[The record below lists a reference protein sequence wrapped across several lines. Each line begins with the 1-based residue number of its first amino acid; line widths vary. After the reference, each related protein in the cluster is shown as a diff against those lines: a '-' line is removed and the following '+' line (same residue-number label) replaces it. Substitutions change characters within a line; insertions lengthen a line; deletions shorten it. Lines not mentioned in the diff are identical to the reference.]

1 MSPPQATT
9 GLINRALQQT
19 HDHFSWFLPAR
30 MGRFPG
36 ILLRLLFSHV
46 TIEADQTDT
55 IRRLPENAVVIYVT
69 KHKSRLERLF
79 FHAFYHRVG
88 LPCPE
93 IGFFYRSYCFQP
105 MGRLARILLAHLDLV
120 LRRFRWPDPFDSGY
134 LARELRD
141 GRAAMLSLVESNEFY
156 RRYVKSK
163 PDPLAFLIA
172 LQGQIERP
180 IWLVP
185 QLIFY
190 TTGPGAA
197 QKSQYMGSDPNPGLL
212 RRLWKMI
219 FTPEKILVEISE
231 PVSLQAFLAKMAARA
246 EGGAQTALVLRH
258 QLLDRILRHRQSITG
273 PILKPAEEIRQH
285 ILTNAQLQQFMQSY
299 ARRRK
304 LTLPEVHRE
313 ALKYVDEIA
322 ARPNPWMVRLGLA
335 LVHRLLNAMFDG
347 LSFDS
352 EGFRAAR
359 RASREGPLILIPC
372 HKSHIDYLV
381 LSYIMHRNNLPCP
394 HIFAGNNLA
403 FWPVGPF
410 FRRVGAFFVRRSFS
424 GAILYAKVF
433 SEYIRML
440 LGQSFNI
447 EVFIEG
453 TRSRNGKLLL
463 PKRGML
469 SIILNAIQQGACEHL
484 AFVPIYIGYDRVPEE
499 GAYIHEVEGGQKAPE
514 SFGQFVRA
522 RRVLKKRFGKIY
534 IHFCDPIRL
543 RDLENEYGSRVCD
556 MRSKELRTLTRDLG
570 NRVLQAID
578 HHTVVTPQALVAAA
592 LLNRPHKIVSQ
603 DQIDFRID
611 TFMAYLDARQAIC
624 AETLLIDAPHAVRHI
639 LKRFGQQKYIKRFT
653 TTERSAGNSGHYQ
666 VNPAKRSA
674 LDYYKNN
681 AIAPFVPAAL
691 TAIAILAADA
701 FQFTSRDLQVR
712 FTFLL
717 RLFQNEFSLG
727 SEEAPDTII
736 RKTLKAFM
744 TLAIVVPH
752 PSLPEAYNLTS
763 EGYRKLKV
771 FAGFLSPLFE
781 SYRVVLTYF
790 QQTAGD
796 GHEPPQ
802 RLKQIQSQGAKM
814 YKRQAI
820 VCKEALSKINYL
832 NAVDYC
838 LKSGIHGREDAAL
851 IGEHLN
857 VIKACM
863 KHLPL

>member
-1 MSPPQATT
+1 MTPHPTSP
-9 GLINRALQQT
+9 GLINRLLQQT

-30 MGRFPG
+30 IGRLPA
-36 ILLRLLFSHV
+36 LLLKLLFSHV
-46 TIEADQTDT
+46 TIEDDQVEAL
-55 IRRLPENAVVIYVT
+55 RRLPPDAVVVYVT

-79 FHAFYHRVG
+79 FHAFYHRTG

-105 MGRLARILLAHLDLV
+105 LTRLGRIALAHLDLM
-120 LRRFRWPDPFDSGY
+120 LRRFRRPDPFDGGY
-134 LARELRD
+134 LARELRN

-156 RRYVKSK
+156 RRYVQSK
-163 PDPLAFLIA
+163 PDALAFLLT
-172 LQGQIERP
+172 LQEQIERP

-190 TTGPGAA
+190 TTRPVMTY
-197 QKSQYMGSDPNPGLL
+197 KTPFMGSDPNPGLL

-219 FTPEKILVEISE
+219 FAPEKILVEISD
-231 PVSLQAFLAKMAARA
+231 PVSLRKFLAEMDARA
-246 EGGAQTALVLRH
+246 EGRAQAALVLRH
-258 QLLDRILRHRQSITG
+258 RLLDRITRHRQSITG

-285 ILTNAQLQQFMQSY
+285 ILTNDRLQQFMQSY

-304 LTLPEVHRE
+304 KTIPEVHRE

-322 ARPNPWMVRLGLA
+322 ARPNPWVVQLGLG
-335 LVHRLLNAMFDG
+335 LVHELLNAMFEG
-347 LSFDS
+347 LSFNS
-352 EGFRAAR
+352 EGFDAAR
-359 RASREGPLILIPC
+359 RASREGPLVLIPC

-381 LSYIMHRNNLPCP
+381 LSYLMQRNNMPCP

-424 GAILYAKVF
+424 GAVFYAKVF

-440 LGQSFNI
+440 LGQGFNV

-463 PKRGML
+463 PKLGML
-469 SIILNAIQQGACEHL
+469 SIILNAVHQGACEHL
-484 AFVPIYIGYDRVPEE
+484 TFVPIYVGYDRVPEE
-499 GAYIHEVEGGQKAPE
+499 GAYIHEIEGGQKAPE
-514 SFGQFVRA
+514 SFGQFIRA
-522 RRVLKKRFGKIY
+522 RRLLKKRFGKIY
-534 IHFCDPIRL
+534 INFCDPIRL
-543 RDLENEYGSRVCD
+543 RDLENEYGARVRD

-578 HHTVVTPQALVAAA
+578 QQTVVTPQALVAAA
-592 LLNRPHKIVSQ
+592 LLNRPHKIISR
-603 DQIDFRID
+603 DQIDAHVH
-611 TFMAYLDARQAIC
+611 TFMTYLDARQSVT
-624 AETLLIDAPHAVRHI
+624 AETLAYDVPHAVEHI
-639 LKRFGQQKYIKRFT
+639 LKLFVQQKYIKPFRAKHQD
-653 TTERSAGNSGHYQ
+653 AGSGQYQ
-666 VNPAKRSA
+666 VNPGKRSA

-681 AIAPFVPAAL
+681 CIAPFVPAAL

-701 FQFTSRDLQVR
+701 FQFTSPDLRER
-712 FTFLL
+712 FAFLQH
-717 RLFQNEFSLG
+717 LFQNEFSLDDDG
-727 SEEAPDTII
+727 LPDAVT

-744 TLAIVVPH
+744 EDAIVVPH

-763 EGYRKLKV
+763 EGYRKLKS

-781 SYRVVLTYF
+781 SYRVVLRYF
-790 QQTAGD
+790 QQTAAD
-796 GHEPPQ
+796 KHEPPQ
-802 RLKQIQSQGAKM
+802 RLKQIQSLGARM
-814 YKRQAI
+814 YKRQEI
-820 VCKEALSKINYL
+820 VFKEARSKINYL

-838 LKSGIHGREDAAL
+838 LKNGIRGREDKTL
-851 IGEHLN
+851 LESHLKQ
-857 VIKACM
+857 VQACM